1 MKHVLTIAAIGGLA
15 LSLAACSSGGGSTTP
30 SSSGP
35 KLADGKTFTMV
46 LGADPGNLDPDMTS
60 LSAALQTD
68 LFLYDSLVNIDKDGT
83 VVSGLAQSWQGTTTG
98 ATYVLRK
105 GVTCSDGTPLTA
117 TTVADNINF
126 VGDVKNASSRVG
138 VYVPPGATAKGDDA
152 TGTVT
157 VTSPAPSSFLVR
169 TVGGLPIVC
178 GKGMGDRGTLKE
190 GADGTGMFTLSEAV
204 PGDHY
209 TLTRRTDYAWGP
221 GDWQKDQHGLPD
233 KVVIKIVTNETT
245 AANLLTSGQVNS
257 AQVIG
262 PDRQRLEA
270 QKLFSRDVEA
280 PLGEMWFNHK
290 AGLAGSDEAV
300 RKALVQALDLSQLG
314 NVVSSGSGK
323 PATGLVAPDL
333 SPCPGNTV
341 DGNLPKHDLDGAK
354 AALDADGWVAGADGV
369 RVKNGQKLSVIV
381 DYASSVGAGNEAGAE
396 MLQQAWQGLGVNV
409 TLKAVTDAEVGTAI
423 VGGQGSWDV
432 AMLPLGVTLPSQLVP
447 FLSGPGA
454 PNGVNFSGID
464 NADYSTNVQAASAL
478 AGGDGCSKWSA
489 SEAAI
494 FQHVDMVPFVDSTIP
509 TFAKG
514 AEFEFSQGSLE
525 PQSIRMLG

>member
-1 MKHVLTIAAIGGLA
+1 MKHVLTIVAIGGLA
-15 LSLAACSSGGGSTTP
+15 LSLAACGSGGGSNSP
-30 SSSGP
+30 SNAAQ
-35 KLADGKTFTMV
+35 KFADGKTFTMV
-46 LGADPGNLDPDMTS
+46 LGADPGSLDPHMTS
-60 LSAALQTD
+60 LSSALQTD

-83 VVSGLAQSWQGTTTG
+83 IVAGLAQSWQGTTTS

-138 VYVPPGATAKGDDA
+138 VFVPPGATAKGDDA

-169 TVGGLPIVC
+169 TVGGLSIVC
-178 GKGMGDRGTLKE
+178 DKGMKDRNTLKE
-190 GADGTGMFTLSEAV
+190 GADGTGMFTLTEAV
-204 PGDHY
+204 ANDHY
-209 TLTRRTDYAWGP
+209 TLTRRKDYAWGP
-221 GDWQKDQHGLPD
+221 GDWKTTQAGLPD
-233 KVVIKIVTNETT
+233 KVVLKIVTNETT
-245 AANLLTSGQVNS
+245 AANLLTSGQVNA

-262 PDRQRLEA
+262 PDRQRLEG
-270 QKLFSRDVEA
+270 QKLFSRDVQA

-290 AGLAGSDEAV
+290 TGLAGSDEAV
-300 RKALVQALDLSQLG
+300 RKALIQALDLTQLG

-341 DGNLPKHDLDGAK
+341 TGNLPAHDLDGAK
-354 AALDADGWVAGADGV
+354 AALDAAGWVAGADGI
-369 RVKNGQKLSVIV
+369 RAKAGKKLSVIV
-381 DYASSVGAGNEAGAE
+381 DFASSVGAGNEAGAE
-396 MLQQAWQGLGVNV
+396 MMQQAWKSLGVDV

-454 PNGVNFSGID
+454 PNGVNFSGIN
-464 NADYSTNVQAASAL
+464 NADYSSNVQAASAL
-478 AGGDGCSKWSA
+478 AESDGCAKWSA
-489 SEAAI
+489 AESSI
-494 FQHVDMVPFVDSTIP
+494 FQHVDMVPFVDSSIP
-509 TFAKG
+509 TFAEG
-514 AEFEFSQGSLE
+514 AQFEFSQGSLE

>member
-1 MKHVLTIAAIGGLA
+1 MKHVLTIAAVGGLT
-15 LSLAACSSGGGSTTP
+15 LSLAACGGGGSKGPSGGGQQF
-30 SSSGP
+30 
-35 KLADGKTFTMV
+35 ADGKTFTMV
-46 LGADPGNLDPDMTS
+46 LGADPGNLDPHMTS

-68 LFLYDSLVNIDKDGT
+68 LFLYDSLVNIDKDGN
-83 VVSGLAQSWQGTTTG
+83 VVAGLAQSWQGTTTS

-138 VYVPPGATAKGDDA
+138 VFVPAGATAKGDDA

-157 VTSPAPSSFLVR
+157 VTSPSPSSFLVR
-169 TVGGLPIVC
+169 TVGGLSIVC
-178 GKGMGDRGTLKE
+178 DKGMKDRSLLKE
-190 GADGTGMFTLSEAV
+190 GADGTGMFTLTDAV

-209 TLTRRTDYAWGP
+209 TLTRRKDYAWGP
-221 GDWQKDQHGLPD
+221 GDWQVSQQGLPD
-233 KVVIKIVTNETT
+233 TVVLKIVTNETT

-270 QKLFSRDVEA
+270 QKLFERDVEA

-290 AGLAGSDEAV
+290 TGLPGSDETV

-333 SPCPGNTV
+333 SPCSQNTV
-341 DGNLPKHDLDGAK
+341 GSNLPTHDLDAAK
-354 AALDADGWVAGADGV
+354 AALDGDGWVAGADGT
-369 RVKNGQKLSVIV
+369 RAKDGKKLALTVY
-381 DYASSVGAGNEAGAE
+381 YATSIGAGNEAGAE
-396 MLQQAWQGLGVNV
+396 LMQQVWKGLGVDV
-409 TLKAVTDAEVGTAI
+409 TLKGITDAEVGTEI

-432 AMLPLGVTLPSQLVP
+432 VLLPLGVTLPTQLVP

-464 NADYSTNVQAASAL
+464 NADYSADVQAASAL
-478 AGGDGCSKWSA
+478 AGNDGCDKWAAAES
-489 SEAAI
+489 AI
-494 FQHVDMVPFVDSTIP
+494 FQHVDMVPFVDSTVP
-509 TFAKG
+509 TFAQG
-514 AEFEFSQGSLE
+514 AQFEFSGGSLA
-525 PQSIRMLG
+525 PQTIRMLG